1 MWSGTRVKLVVAGVL
16 VVMAALAAGAW
27 AYDSS
32 RDDLIADGVSVE
44 GVDVGGLRADA
55 ARERLRGRLQA
66 KLERPVRVRAAGRR
80 FRLTAE
86 RAGLVVDLDGMVD
99 SAVDASRSGGLPTRL
114 WRDLAGR
121 SVDAELPAKVNYSRI
136 AVERFVRR
144 VKRAVD
150 RPARSAEVRLST
162 VSLPAIPSRTGIRLG
177 PARLRR
183 AVRSALDAPGGGR
196 DVRVQVRVTQP
207 KVTTDELADKY
218 PNFITID
225 RPNFRLRFFRK
236 LRLAKTYVVGVGRT
250 GFETPTG
257 LYHVQNKAINPAWHV
272 PKKPWA
278 GRLAGRVIPPGPDN
292 PIKARWM
299 GIYDG
304 AGIHGTSDVASL
316 GTRASH
322 GCIRMSIPE
331 VEELYDRVPVQTP
344 IYIQ

>member
-1 MWSGTRVKLVVAGVL
+1 MLRGRRTKLVVLAVF
-16 VVMAALAAGAW
+16 VATAVLAAGAW

-32 RDDLIADGVSVE
+32 RDDLIAEGVRVG

-55 ARERLRGRLQA
+55 ARERLRARLQA
-66 KLERPVRVRAAGRR
+66 KLERPVRVAVAGRR

-86 RAGLVVDLDGMVD
+86 RSGLVVDLDGMVD
-99 SAVDASRSGGLPTRL
+99 AAVGRSRSGGLPARL
-114 WRDLAGR
+114 WRGLAGS
-121 SVDAELPAKVNYSRI
+121 SVEAELPAKADYSRA

-150 RPARSAEVRLST
+150 RPARSAEVKLST
-162 VSLPAIPSRTGIRLG
+162 VSLPTIPSRTGLKLN
-177 PARLRR
+177 ATHLRR
-183 AVRSALDAPGGGR
+183 SVRSALVVPGAGR
-196 DVRVQVRVTQP
+196 KVRLRARVTQP

-218 PNFITID
+218 PRFITID
-225 RPNFRLRFFRK
+225 RPGFRLRYFERLK
-236 LRLAKTYVVGVGRT
+236 LAKTYVVGVGAS

-257 LYHVQNKAINPAWHV
+257 LYHVQNKAVNPTWHV

-278 GRLAGRVIPPGPDN
+278 GKLAGKVIPPGPDN

-304 AGIHGTSDVASL
+304 AGIHGTADVASL
-316 GTRASH
+316 GTPASH
-322 GCIRMSIPE
+322 GCIRMSIPQ